1 MNIIFFFCYL
11 QLDDEREKELLKE
24 LELDTDEFIQ
34 QYHLQRLLQLKEEQE
49 RRLQLNRLKHFHFLM
64 IKGKISKEMI
74 LIGELWLW
82 LRKLQEKKLENFLFH
97 LFV

>member
-1 MNIIFFFCYL
+1 MSTLSLNKQFIKWIYIFCYL

-49 RRLQLNRLKHFHFLM
+49 RRLQLNRLKCSHFLM
-64 IKGKISKEMI
+64 INP
-74 LIGELWLW
+74 LT
-82 LRKLQEKKLENFLFH
+82 LRSNF
-97 LFV
+97 

>member
-1 MNIIFFFCYL
+1 MSTLSLNKQFIKWIYIFCYL

-49 RRLQLNRLKHFHFLM
+49 RRLQLNRLKCSYFLM
-64 IKGKISKEMI
+64 INP
-74 LIGELWLW
+74 LT
-82 LRKLQEKKLENFLFH
+82 LRSNL
-97 LFV
+97 